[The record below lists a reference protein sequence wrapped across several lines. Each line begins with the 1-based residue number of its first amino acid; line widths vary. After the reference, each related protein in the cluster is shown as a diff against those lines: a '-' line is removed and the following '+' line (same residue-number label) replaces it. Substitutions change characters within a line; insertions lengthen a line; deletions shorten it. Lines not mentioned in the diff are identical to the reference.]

1 LINKTL
7 LQEKA
12 LNIWKSNK
20 GIGTLEI
27 ATGVGKTK
35 IALDAIKAVYNRLL
49 KEDENHVFKCLII
62 VPTEVIRDQVFPS
75 EFEKWNMLDIM
86 SKFCQI
92 ECIQTVYKYIDRTYD
107 LVIVDEIHRIL
118 PIEDQYEYYKFFN
131 NNTYKYILGLSA
143 TIDKQQL
150 FRLNRIAPVCFKYT
164 LDNALEDGII
174 SAFKIYN
181 VAVSLTEEEKVNLG
195 KIQRNYN
202 YYEGLLGGKFEAFDE
217 ATKYLGGNYL
227 SEQISVEEL
236 KVKKMLANNFFRA
249 IKARKKL
256 LEEAAEK
263 QIVLKELL
271 DIKPFKESQ
280 GIIFSGSTKVASK
293 LIEINNKVGV
303 YHSLKPQKSRA
314 ETLNLFNEGTLRY
327 LSTVNALNEG
337 LSINSIEF
345 AITLASSSK
354 ARILIQRCGRICR
367 YVKNKQA
374 ILINLYIEDSQE
386 VKYLRS
392 SQLNLTNHV
401 IWCKSIDD
409 FKDKINE

>member
-1 LINKTL
+1 MINKTL

-35 IALDAIKAVYNRLL
+35 IALDAIKAVYNRLM

-62 VPTEVIRDQVFPS
+62 VPTEVIRDEVFPS

-86 SKFCQI
+86 RKFCQI

-107 LVIVDEIHRIL
+107 LIIVDEIHRIL

-143 TIDKQQL
+143 TIDKQQI
-150 FRLNRIAPVCFKYT
+150 FRLNGIAPVCFKYT

-174 SAFKIYN
+174 STFKIYN
-181 VAVSLTEEEKVNLG
+181 VAVSLTEEEKVKLG
-195 KIQRNYN
+195 KIQRSYN
-202 YYEGLLGGKFEAFDE
+202 YYEGLLGGKFQAFGEAK
-217 ATKYLGGNYL
+217 KYLSKII
-227 SEQISVEEL
+227 SENIQLEEL
-236 KVKKMLANNFFRA
+236 KTKKIYANCFFRA

-256 LEEAAEK
+256 LEEATEK
-263 QIVLKELL
+263 QNILKELL
-271 DIKPFKESQ
+271 SIKPFKESQ
-280 GIIFSGSTKVASK
+280 GIIFSGSTEVASK
-293 LIEINNKVGV
+293 LIEINNKVGI
-303 YHSLKPQKSRA
+303 YHSKVNSQKRKLVL
-314 ETLNLFNEGTLRY
+314 EQFNNNELRV

-374 ILINLYIEDSQE
+374 ILINLYVEDSQE
-386 VKYLRS
+386 IKYLRS

-409 FKDKINE
+409 FKAKINDK